1 MNVRTAATPV
11 SEESEL
17 VREIEALIDKMVAGN
32 ATDEDKR
39 RYVALTKR
47 RVDLMQPAYIGGQE
61 RRREK
66 VA

>member
-1 MNVRTAATPV
+1 MNVRLATSV

-17 VREIEALIDKMVAGN
+17 VLEIEALIDKIVAGT
-32 ATDEDKR
+32 ATAEDKR
-39 RYVALTKR
+39 RYLALSKR
-47 RVDLMQPAYIGGQE
+47 RVDLMQPAYIRGRE